1 MIGDAPKRVYEIGS
15 GSGGMLRHSAEI
27 GHECTA
33 TEISL
38 ERKER
43 GSESPSPDLTEA
55 NSDGVHLDLFE
66 KECSYHVV
74 LSDQVI
80 EHFHLD
86 DVLTHFRAVFRILR
100 P

>member
-55 NSDGVHLDLFE
+55 NSDGALALARIDPPLLE
-66 KECSYHVV
+66 KTDPSV
-74 LSDQVI
+74 
-80 EHFHLD
+80 
-86 DVLTHFRAVFRILR
+86 
-100 P
+100 